1 VNARANLGGA
11 LTSRNA
17 EDMKDRII
25 ETIGNED
32 GNPMGHWRAMAGM
45 ACWLGLMLV
54 DPRGARAGHFEKGEI
69 TLGLGVG
76 FEQGEQ
82 HSYYALSV
90 SSGYF
95 VLDGVLLGV
104 SGLLQAGSDDSLLC
118 LMAMEAEYIPFPE
131 WTVSPY
137 LAASTGRIFVKEG
150 DDGWRTGIGA
160 GLVYVFHPR
169 YASQMGL
176 QYRWLF
182 FPGLEPM
189 TDLTFN
195 MGFIFFLDR

>member
-1 VNARANLGGA
+1 MGREVGYL
-11 LTSRNA
+11 
-17 EDMKDRII
+17 
-25 ETIGNED
+25 
-32 GNPMGHWRAMAGM
+32 MGHRRFTAGI
-45 ACWLGLMLV
+45 AAVLGLVLWV
-54 DPRGARAGHFEKGEI
+54 GSGARAGHFERGGM

-76 FEQGEQ
+76 FEQNDTY
-82 HSYYALSV
+82 SYYALSA

-118 LMAMEAEYIPFPE
+118 VAALEAQYIPFPA

-137 LAASTGRIFVKEG
+137 LDASEGRIFVKDG
-150 DDGWRTGIGA
+150 QDGWRTGIGG
-160 GLVYVFHPR
+160 GLVYSFHPR
-169 YASQMGL
+169 YASQLGV

-182 FPGLEPM
+182 FPGLDPM

-195 MGFIFFLDR
+195 LGFIFFLDR